1 MDKNSDLN
9 KSKKLALKYLARK
22 PRSVKEIEIYLTQKC
37 FDKTTVGNTLEYLE
51 NLGYLNDKKLALSFA
66 EYRKNFKK
74 EGKLRIENELIRRG
88 ISSENASQA
97 LMNLFQENE
106 ELNLAKLFAEK
117 FLSQMSSQEP
127 EKFKKKLIHKLKRK
141 GYCDSVVLTIIK
153 GLPDRTQHSKC

>member
-1 MDKNSDLN
+1 MNNDSDFN

-37 FDKTTVGNTLEYLE
+37 FDKTAIENTLEYLE
-51 NLGYLNDKKLALSFA
+51 NLDYLNDKKLALSYA
-66 EYRKNFKK
+66 EHRKNFKK

-97 LMNLFQENE
+97 LIALFQENE

-141 GYCDSVVLTIIK
+141 GYCDSIVLTVIK
-153 GLPDRTQHSKC
+153 SLPNRIQHSQF